1 MSIPWERWHLM
12 GTVAAG
18 MWRKENGERS
28 PAPSKSSVG
37 RLGVKKGSHNQV
49 GRVKSHPVGISDGY
63 FVPHSWGL
71 KELEW

>member
-1 MSIPWERWHLM
+1 M

-49 GRVKSHPVGISDGY
+49 GRVKSHTVGRKDGQL
-63 FVPHSWGL
+63 GL
-71 KELEW
+71 EGVGMVKVES